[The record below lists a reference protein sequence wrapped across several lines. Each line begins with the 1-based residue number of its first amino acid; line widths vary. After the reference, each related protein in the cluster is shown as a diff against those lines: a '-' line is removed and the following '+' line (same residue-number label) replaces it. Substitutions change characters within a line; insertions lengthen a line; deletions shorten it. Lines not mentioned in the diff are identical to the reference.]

1 MFCDNL
7 EGWDGV
13 AGGKREGTC
22 VNLWLTY
29 ADVWQKS
36 TQHCKAIILV
46 LAFKEKRRVWGNEQG
61 HLSK

>member
-1 MFCDNL
+1 M
-7 EGWDGV
+7 GWQ

-22 VNLWLTY
+22 VNLWLTH
-29 ADVWQKS
+29 DDIWQKS

-46 LAFKEKRRVWGNEQG
+46 LAFKEKRSVWGNEQG